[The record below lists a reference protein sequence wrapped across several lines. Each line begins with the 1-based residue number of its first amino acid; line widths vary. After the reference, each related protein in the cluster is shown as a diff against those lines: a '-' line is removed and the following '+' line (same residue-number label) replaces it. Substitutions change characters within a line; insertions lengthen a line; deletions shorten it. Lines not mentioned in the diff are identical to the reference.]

1 MILNKDK
8 KMIGVFEP
16 IDWETPEEAKYLD
29 ELDVEGIAE
38 RNGKKNLPFS
48 SDKSPDSAELTIKG
62 AIEKKI
68 HQASLSAQK
77 AYDAVASSI
86 ESISIEAEASLLLQ
100 LPDSFEKESAVE
112 LTAYKTEHSQAKSE
126 VDRLETDFEQFKRQ
140 NNLRREADYP
150 ESKWLVYGIAAF
162 IVLGETCLNA
172 MFFAEGNDLGLFGG
186 AGQALVA
193 SLINLVIG
201 WLVGGM
207 CLRYLNHVDK
217 VKKVAAGVGGTVLI
231 CLALAWNLLVGQY
244 RTALSIDP
252 DNANALAVERFIE
265 SPFALSQTASWML
278 FGIGLLLTTIVIID
292 AYKSDDAYP
301 KFGKIDRK
309 LRDAIDDLAEVLN
322 EWHRS
327 MNELHAEYLEKVDEN
342 FHICQERAD
351 RLERSHRTIKQQ
363 ISILDRFVAA
373 HKQVFESCVLT
384 YRQINKQNREDEAP
398 SYFDLGPQ
406 SEFSHDFHPDAVEDK
421 RSVVR
426 QRRDEIANRLPEIK
440 NQLLQIYK
448 EKVEEL

>member
-29 ELDVEGIAE
+29 ELDVEGIAK

-150 ESKWLVYGIAAF
+150 ESI
-162 IVLGETCLNA
+162 TRSTLN
-172 MFFAEGNDLGLFGG
+172 
-186 AGQALVA
+186 
-193 SLINLVIG
+193 
-201 WLVGGM
+201 
-207 CLRYLNHVDK
+207 
-217 VKKVAAGVGGTVLI
+217 
-231 CLALAWNLLVGQY
+231 
-244 RTALSIDP
+244 
-252 DNANALAVERFIE
+252 
-265 SPFALSQTASWML
+265 
-278 FGIGLLLTTIVIID
+278 
-292 AYKSDDAYP
+292 
-301 KFGKIDRK
+301 
-309 LRDAIDDLAEVLN
+309 
-322 EWHRS
+322 
-327 MNELHAEYLEKVDEN
+327 
-342 FHICQERAD
+342 
-351 RLERSHRTIKQQ
+351 
-363 ISILDRFVAA
+363 
-373 HKQVFESCVLT
+373 
-384 YRQINKQNREDEAP
+384 
-398 SYFDLGPQ
+398 
-406 SEFSHDFHPDAVEDK
+406 
-421 RSVVR
+421 
-426 QRRDEIANRLPEIK
+426 RRRHC
-440 NQLLQIYK
+440 
-448 EKVEEL
+448 